1 MFDMKVEQI
10 KVQTLDILT
19 TIINDNNITFFNN
32 MNCGK
37 DTLWE
42 EIILL
47 DQGVIF
53 LEKCVERD
61 PQIMIL
67 VQ

>member
-1 MFDMKVEQI
+1 
-10 KVQTLDILT
+10 LDILT
-19 TIINDNNITFFNN
+19 TIINDNNTFFNN

-53 LEKCVERD
+53 LEKGVERD
-61 PQIMIL
+61 PQIM
-67 VQ
+67 

>member
-1 MFDMKVEQI
+1 
-10 KVQTLDILT
+10 
-19 TIINDNNITFFNN
+19 

-53 LEKCVERD
+53 LEKGVERD
-61 PQIMIL
+61 PQIM
-67 VQ
+67 